1 MINQRIMRKLLLVED
16 FPTLPEV
23 MNQILNTIESEDSS
37 AEELTAV
44 IEQDHAISV
53 RVLRMANS
61 AFYGLRNPVATLRL
75 AVVVLGFNQVR
86 LLALATTVF
95 DTMSKRPQFALDPTD
110 FWLHSLGTA
119 KAAQIMAR
127 NRGAMESVAT
137 CFTAGLIHDV
147 GKYMLALALTDEYRA
162 IVQEAEDAKCC
173 LRQIELERIETTSFE
188 VGAWLCEKWRLPTV
202 LAKTIRTLPRAASYA
217 GDGKEDVVTVA
228 LADQLALASGFG
240 TAGDCDEPNPD
251 PELAETVG
259 LDPESIPI
267 LLDEMR
273 GHLADTREFVQYL
286 GRD

>member
-1 MINQRIMRKLLLVED
+1 MRKLLLVED

-23 MNQILNTIESEDSS
+23 MNQILSTVESEDSS

-95 DTMSKRPQFALDPTD
+95 DMMAKRHQFAMDPTD
-110 FWLHSLGTA
+110 FWMHSLGTA
-119 KAAQIMAR
+119 KAAQILAR
-127 NRGAMESVAT
+127 NRSATDSVAT

-147 GKYMLALALTDEYRA
+147 GKYMLALALTDEYHA
-162 IVQEAEDAKCC
+162 IVREAEDAACS

-188 VGAWLCEKWRLPTV
+188 VGAWLCDKWRLPT
-202 LAKTIRTLPRAASYA
+202 AIGKTIQAIPRAASYA
-217 GDGKEDVVTVA
+217 GDGKDDVVTVA
-228 LADQLALASGFG
+228 LADQLARAAGFG
-240 TAGDCDEPNPD
+240 MAGDWDERKSD
-251 PELAETVG
+251 PQLVVALG
-259 LDPESIPI
+259 LDPGSIQDV
-267 LLDEMR
+267 LEEMR
-273 GHLADTREFVQYL
+273 GLLADTREFIQHL
-286 GRD
+286 GQS